1 MSTSATGSHL
11 GWFLKFSYSLG
22 HVQNDL
28 YASMWFTY
36 LLVFF
41 NKVLLF
47 DNTSA
52 GVVLFIG
59 QLADGISTPLVGI
72 FCDRG
77 SNSSFLC
84 ARIGSRRAW
93 HLIGTICVT
102 LSFPFIWLPIPESFD
117 THLWAQ
123 ILYYACFVVV
133 FQFGWAAVQISHLAM
148 IPELSPSI
156 HERTGLTAIRY
167 GATVISNITVSVITW
182 IFLGISTDGTALNP
196 SHEDAFN
203 DILIVVV
210 SIGIVASLL
219 FHILVRRFSED
230 PPILNDDSAFVTEQ
244 NDQEIVKEVP
254 FVPMGIRDWVKEPT
268 FYLVGV
274 MYMFT
279 RLFVNLTQAYI
290 PFYLSETLILPAV
303 NIAIIPLVMFVSG
316 FFVSFI
322 MKCTNNRIGR
332 KPTFIIGSII
342 GLVGCVMAYFDGGGT
357 NFFINYGIYA
367 VAILIG
373 AGASVLL
380 ITSLSLTSELI
391 GANIESAAFVF
402 GAMSLTDKLSN
413 GLAVVMIQTY
423 VPDPLNLISSKD
435 FYRTVLTFVG
445 GGSALSAGIALLLLA
460 PFTLSRRRK
469 QPVEDSQHISDHDVI
484 NC

>member
-1 MSTSATGSHL
+1 MGFQHLSSGFFVIEEATALSFVHVLEVVGHGISSA
-11 GWFLKFSYSLG
+11 
-22 HVQNDL
+22 L
-28 YASMWFTY
+28 Y
-36 LLVFF
+36 
-41 NKVLLF
+41 VLLF
-47 DNTSA
+47 PFHLFGFPSLK
-52 GVVLFIG
+52 VLI
-59 QLADGISTPLVGI
+59 
-72 FCDRG
+72 
-77 SNSSFLC
+77 
-84 ARIGSRRAW
+84 
-93 HLIGTICVT
+93 LIYG
-102 LSFPFIWLPIPESFD
+102 P
-117 THLWAQ
+117 Q

-167 GATVISNITVSVITW
+167 
-182 IFLGISTDGTALNP
+182 GISTDGTALNP

-244 NDQEIVKEVP
+244 NDQEIVKEVL